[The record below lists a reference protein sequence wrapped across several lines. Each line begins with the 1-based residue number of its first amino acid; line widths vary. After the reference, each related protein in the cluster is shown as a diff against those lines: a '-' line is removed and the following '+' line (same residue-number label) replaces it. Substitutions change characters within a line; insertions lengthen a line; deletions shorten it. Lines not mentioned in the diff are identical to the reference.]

1 MELYP
6 FILKFIAATSDYA
19 LLSHASV
26 CLKAYLAHCS
36 QQILQKN
43 YLDDTLSVIYK
54 MLKPETEEVACT
66 YLGNIIILAFANVN
80 ILTSQIVYFPTA
92 FEQLN

>member
-26 CLKAYLAHCS
+26 CLKAYIGHCS
-36 QQILQKN
+36 QQILQK
-43 YLDDTLSVIYK
+43 
-54 MLKPETEEVACT
+54 
-66 YLGNIIILAFANVN
+66 
-80 ILTSQIVYFPTA
+80 
-92 FEQLN
+92 